1 MSMNKRNLYIIFA
14 LIAIAGFALIL
25 SSVDIGGDI
34 VREQAQKAVS
44 QMLKADLKIDRVK
57 GNPFRGYAINGITL
71 VRDGETLISSR
82 QISVKPKVLSLI
94 SNKPKLSLVRIA
106 GFDSDVEKINRII
119 NFLELEE
126 GDGETPLEKLEIADS
141 TISSHWAMGK
151 INNVLLDFTGRQ
163 IRSDLD
169 LMLDDLPVKGSV
181 EILKEDNDLN
191 VGKLD
196 ISVGQGRVKAE
207 GKILPFL
214 DVQGQIS
221 ELDVAQVLAFWP
233 EGDVSSYEGSLSTS
247 IKGSGSWQKPDLTGE
262 LNFQGKKLAGFPI
275 SEASSRWR
283 FRENRLDI
291 ADLVANPMGIPLK
304 GNLAFVFRDAAPDM
318 LVDLEAT
325 SVNLTSLKDFSP
337 RLESMEGMI
346 DRVKIKLQGKV
357 AAPDGQIQ
365 IQSRQLKFMG
375 YSIDNSDLGI
385 NISRGNMQISGKS
398 EYDKAPL
405 DFSGSVASFMTS
417 PVLDIRGSLRSFNLK
432 NLQPIVPVLE
442 VVQVEGMLDGDL
454 RISGKSDN
462 PQISG
467 KIWSRKLMVRKEE
480 LANPLTVFRFSNDIL
495 DFSEIKAGWR
505 GASLSGGG
513 KISGLSTKSR
523 GIDLEIRS
531 DGMDS
536 SFFEK
541 FAPVVSRYD
550 LKGNIS
556 GKIRLKG
563 VLQDPGITVDLFSS
577 SLGVMKHH
585 SFSNLSLVTSLSRI
599 PKKIPEDLKLSLSA
613 SSARLADVPVKN
625 IILNLEKKGN
635 IINITD
641 SKAIIGDGSLNA
653 SGLINLASKDK
664 NPYLDL
670 IIKASAIDLKEVTFA
685 MKDMMPLDGVITGEV
700 TVKGLPSDP
709 DFKVTGSSSSLAVK
723 DMKMEDISASL
734 AGNMSLVKIEKLQAR
749 AGGGTVD
756 ISGHLK
762 PKDSNA
768 DLVIK
773 GSKLELPVLTAGFP
787 KVKDFNITGEIDLDF
802 EGHFEEGGNSGS
814 GILSSPQI
822 AAMGIKF
829 TEVEYPISL
838 DGKMLTATGGRANL
852 YGGSVKGEG
861 SLDIQKLKFR
871 KSVDITGTDL
881 DIMLRDAFGIK
892 GHITGKA
899 QLFTKIEGDFA
910 GGFSY
915 RGNGLLKV
923 GEGDIAGFKGI
934 SLVAALH
941 GMKSLRYRSVYA
953 PFDLGTGK
961 LILKSDTEV
970 KAFDGDPLYRYL
982 RAEGPVGPE
991 SRLDL
996 SCKGNFNIQLLN
1008 VLVGGATGGLA
1019 ADKSIEGLIKGVIQ
1033 GAGEQTGRN
1042 DFRDA
1047 TFKVGGTFAKPK
1059 VSAVKIESPAEV
1071 ESQQQ
1076 VQKEQPVTED
1086 IIQEPLEV
1094 IPEQPEQSS
1103 DVEDKKDVEEQIKEE
1118 ILKQIFKQ

>member
-1 MSMNKRNLYIIFA
+1 MSINKRNLYIIFA
-14 LIAIAGFALIL
+14 LIAITGFALIL
-25 SSVDIGGDI
+25 SSVDIGVDI
-34 VREQAQKAVS
+34 VREQARKAVN
-44 QMLKADLKIDRVK
+44 QMLKADLKIDEVK
-57 GNPFRGYAINGITL
+57 GNPFRGYAISGITL
-71 VRDGETLISSR
+71 VRDGETLLSSR

-94 SNKPKLSLVRIA
+94 SRKPKLSMVRIE

-119 NFLELEE
+119 NFLELGE
-126 GDGETPLEKLEIADS
+126 GDGESPLEKLEIADS
-141 TISSHWAMGK
+141 TVSSPWAMGTIK
-151 INNVLLDFTGRQ
+151 NILLDFTSRQ
-163 IRSDLD
+163 IRSELD
-169 LMLDDLPVKGSV
+169 LMLDDLPVKGNV
-181 EILKEDNDLN
+181 EILKEDNDLDL
-191 VGKLD
+191 GKLD
-196 ISVGQGRVKAE
+196 IHVGQGRVKAE
-207 GKILPFL
+207 GKILPVL
-214 DVQGQIS
+214 DVQGQVS
-221 ELDVAQVLAFWP
+221 ELDVAKILAFWP

-247 IKGSGSWQKPDLTGE
+247 IKGIGSWQKPDLSGE
-262 LNFQGKKLAGFPI
+262 LNFQGKKLAGFPV

-304 GNLAFVFRDAAPDM
+304 GNLAFVFREAAPDM
-318 LVDLEAT
+318 FVDLEAT

-357 AAPDGQIQ
+357 SAPDGQIQ

-385 NISRGNMQISGKS
+385 NISRGNMQIRGKS

-417 PVLDIRGSLRSFNLK
+417 PVLDIRGNLRSFNLK

-442 VVQVEGMLDGDL
+442 VVQAEGMLDGDL

-462 PQISG
+462 PEISG
-467 KIWSRKLMVRKEE
+467 KIWSRKLMVKKEE
-480 LANPLTVFRFSNDIL
+480 LANPLTVFRFSNDTL
-495 DFSEIKAGWR
+495 SFSEIKAGWR

-541 FAPVVSRYD
+541 FVPVVSRYD

-556 GKIRLKG
+556 GKVRFKG
-563 VLQDPGITVDLFSS
+563 VLPDPGMSVDLFSS
-577 SLGVMKHH
+577 SLGVMKKH
-585 SFSNLSLVTSLSRI
+585 SFSNLSLETTLSRI
-599 PKKIPEDLKLSLSA
+599 PKKIPEDLKISLSA
-613 SSARLADVPVKN
+613 SSARLADVPVNN

-635 IINITD
+635 VVNIND
-641 SKAIIGDGSLNA
+641 SKAFIGDGSLNA

-664 NPYLDL
+664 DPDLDL
-670 IIKASAIDLKEVTFA
+670 IIKASAIDLKEVTSA
-685 MKDMMPLDGVITGEV
+685 MKDMMPLDGVLTGEV
-700 TVKGLPSDP
+700 TVKGPLSDP
-709 DFKVTGSSSSLAVK
+709 SFKVTGSSSSFAARG
-723 DMKMEDISASL
+723 MKMQDISASL

-756 ISGHLK
+756 ISGQLK
-762 PKDSNA
+762 PKASNA
-768 DLVIK
+768 DIVIK
-773 GSKLELPVLTAGFP
+773 GSKLDLSVLTAGFP
-787 KVKDFNITGEIDLDF
+787 QVKDFNITGEIDLDF
-802 EGHFEEGGNSGS
+802 KGHFEEGGNSGS
-814 GILSSPQI
+814 GSLSSPQI
-822 AAMGIKF
+822 AGMGIRF

-838 DGKMLTATGGRANL
+838 EGNILTATEGRANL

-871 KSVDITGTDL
+871 ESIDITGTDL
-881 DIMLRDAFGIK
+881 DVMLRDAFGIK

-899 QLFTKIEGDFA
+899 QLFAKVEGDFA

-915 RGNGLLKV
+915 KGNGLLKV
-923 GEGDIAGFKGI
+923 GEGDISGFKGI

-961 LILKSDTEV
+961 LILKTDTEV
-970 KAFDGDPLYRYL
+970 KAFDGDPLYRYFK
-982 RAEGPVGPE
+982 AEGPVGPE

-1008 VLVGGATGGLA
+1008 ILLGGATGGLA
-1019 ADKSIEGLIKGVIQ
+1019 ADKSIEGLLKGVIQ
-1033 GAGEQTGRN
+1033 GAGEQTGKN

-1047 TFKVGGTFAKPK
+1047 TFKVGGTFTKPK
-1059 VSAVKIESPAEV
+1059 VSALKIESPAEV

-1076 VQKEQPVTED
+1076 VQQEQSVPAD
-1086 IIQEPLEV
+1086 IIQKPQEV
-1094 IPEQPEQSS
+1094 MPEQPGQSP
-1103 DVEDKKDVEEQIKEE
+1103 DVGDKKNVEEQIKEE